1 MIPDNIQANIMKYLN
16 NGVSGSSQP
25 QKPVL
30 LPDVYDFNNRFF
42 NTTNTYVTEDNQ
54 YIVNIGIGWNNP
66 TEQIRQNQIR
76 VWDINNTIKDNP
88 EPAMIFIVP
97 QTYNNKELVSLG
109 DYINRDEEGR
119 FYTTLYYGT
128 EQNNSPYLVIFNDF
142 ITDGIIQINEAYKL
156 DDINVTSD
164 TYHQMKLSRFAHV
177 IKLKGKGEYIFFD
190 YRQLGAS
197 QIGQW
202 AGQYAF
208 YVAKMIISVGE
219 GIKTK
224 CWKFNIKNETDD
236 QFLGYQKMSIN
247 TDSDIPFI
255 LMQYYTTYTIDGD
268 PSSSYRII
276 PTNYAV
282 GKIYLEEDSN
292 TDFTTT
298 TLKNIT
304 TINDYVAVNDF
315 SYRAYNTNGLYIQD
329 VLKKYT
335 NNVVSLKYIF
345 TTSSQVAENINFPT
359 TFNITNF
366 NNDNISISDTFII
379 IGLFGDTNYKQ
390 LYKIDS
396 LNNNI
401 IYISDLSVLST
412 TLSTAEIIVLKQYN
426 LYFCFAF
433 TVLPKAFAIKDV
445 PVYGRDCI
453 LKQKFLN
460 SKFIRFI
467 KKHRSRH
474 TNI

>member
-16 NGVSGSSQP
+16 NGVSGSSQE
-25 QKPVL
+25 QKPTL
-30 LPDVYDFNNRFF
+30 LPDVYDFQSRFF
-42 NTTNTYVTEDNQ
+42 NTTNTYKTEDNQ
-54 YIVNIGIGWNNP
+54 YLVNMGRGWNNP
-66 TEQIRQNQIR
+66 TEQVIENQIR
-76 VWDINNTIKDNP
+76 VWSINDTIKENP
-88 EPAMIFIVP
+88 EPAMIFKVP
-97 QTYNNKELVSLG
+97 TTYNSKSLYSLG
-109 DYINRDEEGR
+109 DYIDRDEEGR
-119 FYTTLYYGT
+119 FYTTLWFGT
-128 EQNNSPYLVIFNDF
+128 EPNVSPYLVIFNDF

-156 DDINVTSD
+156 DDITITTD
-164 TYHQMKLSRFAHV
+164 TYSTMKLSGFQQ
-177 IKLKGKGEYIFFD
+177 IKKLKGKGEYIFFT
-190 YRQLGAS
+190 YSRLGAT
-197 QIGQW
+197 QIGQY

-208 YVAKMIISVGE
+208 YVAKMIVSVGE

-224 CWKFNIKNETDD
+224 AWKFNIKNETDD
-236 QFLGYQKMSIN
+236 QYLGYQKMSVN

-255 LMQYYTTYTIDGD
+255 LMQYYTTYIKHGENPYTIE
-268 PSSSYRII
+268 

-282 GKIYLEEDSN
+282 GKIFLEEDPN

-315 SYRAYNTNGLYIQD
+315 SYRAYYTNGLYIQD

-366 NNDNISISDTFII
+366 DNDNVSISDTFII
-379 IGLFGDTNYKQ
+379 IGLFGDTDYKQ

-401 IYISDLSVLST
+401 IYISDLSILST
-412 TLSTAEIIVLKQYN
+412 TISTAEIIVLKQYN
-426 LYFCFAF
+426 LYFCFSF
-433 TVLPKAFAIKDV
+433 LVFPKAFTIKDV
-445 PVYGRDCI
+445 PVYGRDCL
-453 LKQKFLN
+453 LKQKLLN
-460 SKFIRFI
+460 SKLFRFI
-467 KKHRSRH
+467 KKYRNRH